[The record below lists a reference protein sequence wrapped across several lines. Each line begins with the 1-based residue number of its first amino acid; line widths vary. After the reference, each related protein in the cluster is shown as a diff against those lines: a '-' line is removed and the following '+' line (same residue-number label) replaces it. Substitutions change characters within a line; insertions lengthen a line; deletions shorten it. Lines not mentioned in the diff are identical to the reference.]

1 MKIMEYKLSNYKS
14 AKAILKRTWTMGN
27 HFSRSQL
34 FHPDFQQPL
43 YSTEVVMETDELPV
57 VECCTA
63 VGYIVLTTKHLYVK
77 LQEQCHKVE
86 VEKINYQS
94 KQEEILARKLN
105 RHRYME
111 YDFYSLAT
119 SDGQLITYAVNIG
132 FELILDKCLSDMVW
146 MVEKFRKAHNSGK

>member
-1 MKIMEYKLSNYKS
+1 MEYKLSNYKS
-14 AKAILKRTWTMGN
+14 AKSILTRTWTMGN

-34 FHPDFQQPL
+34 FHPNFQQPL
-43 YSTEVVMETDELPV
+43 YSTKVVLEVDELPV

-63 VGYIVLTTKHLYVK
+63 VGYIVLTTKHLFVK
-77 LQEQCHKVE
+77 LQEQRYKIE

-94 KQEEILARKLN
+94 RQEEILSRKLN

-119 SDGQLITYAVNIG
+119 TDGLLINYAVSIG

-146 MVEKFRKAHNSGK
+146 MVEKFRKIHISDK